1 MLAHG
6 RTRLNA
12 APARIRYRLQ
22 PSERS
27 NLARSAPRFTAHSYD
42 QCSSDD
48 KISLSDGQA
57 ERAEQQRGGVGEGLV
72 PASAMHANA
81 ANTKVARSHGRF
93 YIVADTG
100 L

>member
-57 ERAEQQRGGVGEGLV
+57 ERAEQQRGG
-72 PASAMHANA
+72 
-81 ANTKVARSHGRF
+81 GR
-93 YIVADTG
+93 G
-100 L
+100 